1 VKFLIDHIFLIG
13 IVLLSGG
20 SLLWPALALR
30 GKRATVLE
38 VTQLINR
45 GKSVIVDVREPA
57 EFGTG
62 HLPGAKNIPLAQLAD
77 KIGELD
83 KMKSK
88 NIVVVCE
95 SGARSASAARILS
108 KAGFEDVVNL
118 DGGLVAWRHQGLPL
132 AK

>member
-1 VKFLIDHIFLIG
+1 MKFLIDHIFLIG

-20 SLLWPALALR
+20 SLLWPAIALR

-45 GKSVIVDVREPA
+45 GKSVIIDVREPA

-62 HLPGAKNIPLAQLAD
+62 HLPDAKNIPLAQLAD

-88 NIVVVCE
+88 SIVVVCE
-95 SGARSASAARILS
+95 SGARSASAARILT

>member
-1 VKFLIDHIFLIG
+1 MKFLIDHIFLIG

-20 SLLWPALALR
+20 SLLWPAIALR

-45 GKSVIVDVREPA
+45 GKTMILDVREPA
-57 EFGTG
+57 EFSTG
-62 HLPGAKNIPLAQLAD
+62 HLPDAKNIPLGQLAD
-77 KIGELD
+77 KLGELD

-88 NIVVVCE
+88 SIVVVCE
-95 SGARSASAARILS
+95 SGARSASAARILT

>member
-1 VKFLIDHIFLIG
+1 MKFLIDHIFLIG

-20 SLLWPALALR
+20 SLLWPAIALR

-45 GKSVIVDVREPA
+45 GKTMIIDVREPA

-62 HLPGAKNIPLAQLAD
+62 HLPDAKNIPLAQLAD

-83 KMKSK
+83 KMKAKS
-88 NIVVVCE
+88 IVVVCE
-95 SGARSASAARILS
+95 SGARSASAARILT

>member
-1 VKFLIDHIFLIG
+1 MKFLIDHIFLIG

-20 SLLWPALALR
+20 SLLWPAIALR

-77 KIGELD
+77 KLGELD

-95 SGARSASAARILS
+95 SGARSASAARILT

>member
-20 SLLWPALALR
+20 SLLWPAIALR

-57 EFGTG
+57 EFSTG
-62 HLPGAKNIPLAQLAD
+62 HLPDAKNIPLAQLAD

-88 NIVVVCE
+88 SIVVVCE
-95 SGARSASAARILS
+95 SGARSASAARILT

>member
-20 SLLWPALALR
+20 SLLWPAIALR

-57 EFGTG
+57 EFGAG

-95 SGARSASAARILS
+95 SGARSASAARILT

>member
-20 SLLWPALALR
+20 SLLWPAIALR

-95 SGARSASAARILS
+95 SGARSASAARILT

>member
-1 VKFLIDHIFLIG
+1 MKFLRDHIFLIG

-20 SLLWPALALR
+20 SLLWPAIALR
-30 GKRATVLE
+30 GKRVTVLE
-38 VTQLINR
+38 ATQLINR
-45 GKSVIVDVREPA
+45 GKSAIIDVRQPA
-57 EFGTG
+57 EFGAG
-62 HLPGAKNIPLAQLAD
+62 HLPGAKNVPLGELAA

-88 NIVVVCE
+88 SIVVVCE
-95 SGARSASAARILS
+95 SGARSASAARILA

-118 DGGLVAWRHQGLPL
+118 EGGLAAWRHQGLPL

>member
-20 SLLWPALALR
+20 SLLWPAIALR

-95 SGARSASAARILS
+95 SGARSASAARILT

-118 DGGLVAWRHQGLPL
+118 DGGLVAWRHQSLPL

>member
-20 SLLWPALALR
+20 SLLWPAIALR

-45 GKSVIVDVREPA
+45 GKSVIVYVREPA

-62 HLPGAKNIPLAQLAD
+62 HLPGAKNIPLAQLGD
-77 KIGELD
+77 KLGELD

-95 SGARSASAARILS
+95 SGARSASAARILT

-118 DGGLVAWRHQGLPL
+118 DGGLAAWRHQGLPL